1 MLLGDIL
8 NTFSDESAA
17 AEYLLSLGDIPLIA
31 RLRELAAAE
40 GEPLGE
46 FASSAVQRYTA
57 QASDEEWLTLLGL
70 VSRSQDPAG
79 VCLRRA
85 LEAVAASAG

>member
-8 NTFSDESAA
+8 KDLSDEAKA
-17 AEYLLSLGDIPLIA
+17 TEHLLSLGDIMLV
-31 RLRELAAAE
+31 RKLQERAAAE
-40 GEPLGE
+40 GESLGE
-46 FASSAVQRYTA
+46 FASAAVQRYAA

-70 VSRSQDPAG
+70 ISRTDDPAT

-85 LEAVAASAG
+85 LEQAAA